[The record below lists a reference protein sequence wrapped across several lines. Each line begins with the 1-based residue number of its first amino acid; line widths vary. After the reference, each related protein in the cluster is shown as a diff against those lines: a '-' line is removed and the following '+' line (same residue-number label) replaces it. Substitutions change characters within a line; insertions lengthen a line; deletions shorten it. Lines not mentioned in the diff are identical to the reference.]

1 MLNKETTE
9 QLKRAIKDINK
20 EKDIDTKLT
29 LMINLKEET
38 RNLFNDFL
46 DDIFA
51 EVNLTPKKINLEDDF
66 LT

>member
-66 LT
+66 LM